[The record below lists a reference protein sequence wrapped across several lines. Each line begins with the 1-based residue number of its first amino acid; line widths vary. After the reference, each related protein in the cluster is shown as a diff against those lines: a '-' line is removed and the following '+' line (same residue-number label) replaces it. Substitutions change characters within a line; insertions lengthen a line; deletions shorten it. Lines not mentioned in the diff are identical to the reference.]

1 MKPSLKIRQEA
12 ERLSLL
18 VALLLVLFTA
28 VLTFRAW
35 AAFERNR
42 EEAQITRQVVDG
54 TTALLASLRDAEAGQ
69 RGFLLTGS
77 DRYLEPYRQALTGIP
92 ANLEALA
99 RTEASRRHPHQLQ
112 RIESLKPLVQDK
124 LDELAQTIEL
134 RRSKGLDAALALVR
148 SDRGQAA
155 MDRIRAICGEIQTAS
170 YDLLGQQREEVR
182 ASAFQAGLISLLGSA
197 AVFVLLFLAT
207 ITIRK
212 GTRHRQRLIE
222 DLQQSEEAAKEA
234 RDLLQTT
241 IASIGDGV
249 VTTDT
254 TGKVVF
260 LNPIAQSLTGWTQE
274 QAAGKPLE
282 EIFNIS
288 NEETGAAAENPVG
301 TALREGRIAGLPDQT
316 RLTAKDGRHIPI
328 EDSAAPIRSAKGSVT
343 GVVLVFRDVTQRREA
358 GLAEKKA
365 AAELARRAELLER
378 TNAEVQHF
386 AYAASH
392 DLREPLRTITAYTQ
406 LVQLRAGSQL
416 DKKSAECLQ
425 FMVAAADRMGLLIDA
440 LLDYSKAGEVTNRP
454 LSPLR
459 MEEVLARALGNL
471 NGSIE
476 ENRAVV
482 THDPLPAIMG
492 EETHLEQLIQNLI
505 GNALKY
511 RREDVPRVHIAA
523 RELGK
528 EWLFSVSD
536 NGQGISPQYQTQIFE
551 LFKRLHGHQ
560 YPGSGIGLAT
570 CKRLVERYGGRI
582 WVESEVGK
590 GSTFFFTLPVS
601 AGFYKSTS
609 A

>member
-378 TNAEVQHF
+378 TNA
-386 AYAASH
+386 
-392 DLREPLRTITAYTQ
+392 
-406 LVQLRAGSQL
+406 
-416 DKKSAECLQ
+416 
-425 FMVAAADRMGLLIDA
+425 
-440 LLDYSKAGEVTNRP
+440 
-454 LSPLR
+454 
-459 MEEVLARALGNL
+459 
-471 NGSIE
+471 
-476 ENRAVV
+476 
-482 THDPLPAIMG
+482 
-492 EETHLEQLIQNLI
+492 
-505 GNALKY
+505 
-511 RREDVPRVHIAA
+511 
-523 RELGK
+523 
-528 EWLFSVSD
+528 
-536 NGQGISPQYQTQIFE
+536 
-551 LFKRLHGHQ
+551 
-560 YPGSGIGLAT
+560 
-570 CKRLVERYGGRI
+570 
-582 WVESEVGK
+582 
-590 GSTFFFTLPVS
+590 
-601 AGFYKSTS
+601 
-609 A
+609 